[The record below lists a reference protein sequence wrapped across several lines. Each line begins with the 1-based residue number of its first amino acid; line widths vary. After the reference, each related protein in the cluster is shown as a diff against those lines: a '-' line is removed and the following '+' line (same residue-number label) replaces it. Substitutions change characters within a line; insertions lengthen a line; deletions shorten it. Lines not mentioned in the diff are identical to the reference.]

1 MLKWNGLRGRAHII
15 YPSILSVADA
25 VHETEAVDD
34 LTLTILIPCLNEEET
49 LAICIEKA
57 HGYLNRAGIAG
68 EVVVADNGSTDRS
81 IEIAERVGARVIP
94 VLERG
99 YGGALRGGIRAA
111 RGRYVIMGDADDSYD
126 FSDLTAF
133 VNVLQTGADLVMGNR
148 FKGGIAPGAMPPL
161 HRYLGNPVLSRLG
174 RLLFR
179 APVGDFHCGLRG
191 FRRTAILDLGLQTS
205 GMEFASEM
213 VVQASLRGLRI
224 EEVPTELS
232 KDGRS
237 RPPHLNT
244 WRDGWRHLRFLLLH
258 SPRWTFAYPGLA
270 MLALGL
276 ALVALLLQ
284 GQLAIGH
291 GIGLDI
297 RAFFVGCL
305 GIMVGSQALTFALL
319 ARRFAARHALLPSSG
334 KLQGVLAEITM
345 ERLLQSACGIALAGL
360 SGIAASIVVWGHHD
374 FGALLHGEML
384 RVMSL
389 SVTAIT
395 VAVQLGLS
403 AFLLGVM
410 DLPGVNDARTRL
422 PRLRRF
428 DPEKSGFGP
437 DVV

>member
-1 MLKWNGLRGRAHII
+1 VERPEGEARII

-57 HGYLNRAGIAG
+57 HRYLNRAGIAG

-99 YGGALRGGIRAA
+99 YGGALKGGIRAA

-126 FSDLTAF
+126 FGDLTAF
-133 VNVLQTGADLVMGNR
+133 VNALQTGADLVMGNR
-148 FKGGIAPGAMPPL
+148 FKGGIAPGAMPAL
-161 HRYLGNPVLSRLG
+161 HRYVGNPILSRLG

-191 FRRTAILDLGLQTS
+191 FRRTAILDLGLRTS

-213 VVQASLRGLRI
+213 VVQASLRGLHI

-276 ALVALLLQ
+276 ALVALLLP

-291 GIGLDI
+291 GIALDI

-334 KLQGVLAEITM
+334 KLQGVLGEITM
-345 ERLLQSACGIALAGL
+345 ECLLQSACAIALAGL
-360 SGIAASIVVWGHHD
+360 SGVAASIVVWGHHD

-410 DLPGVNDARTRL
+410 DLPSVNDARTRL
-422 PRLRRF
+422 PGLRGF
-428 DPEKSGFGP
+428 DPDKSGFGP
-437 DVV
+437 GVV